1 MLRNS
6 DAEALLDQ
14 LDAAHDRDAE
24 QIETMLM
31 AFERA
36 SPAVRERMR
45 VSGNPCDRQR
55 WLNGYAYGKANQ
67 ALRFR
72 AEPALELGL
81 LALCVHNFACD
92 FRDDYVVL
100 AHLFYVAD
108 RIAADRMA
116 LARRIG
122 AFASDEGAQHMV
134 RFAER
139 PERDRALSAF
149 GLHEFQTQEG
159 PEVRSVPLGWT
170 PDQPA
175 PPSDWGRGL
184 VNDLLKKWG
193 ARSSKKR

>member
-1 MLRNS
+1 VLRNS

-100 AHLFYVAD
+100 AHRTTSPTSSRSTSSSCRPPPFACSTCSWPYCI
-108 RIAADRMA
+108 IAAK
-116 LARRIG
+116 
-122 AFASDEGAQHMV
+122 SCT
-134 RFAER
+134 
-139 PERDRALSAF
+139 S
-149 GLHEFQTQEG
+149 T
-159 PEVRSVPLGWT
+159 
-170 PDQPA
+170 
-175 PPSDWGRGL
+175 
-184 VNDLLKKWG
+184 
-193 ARSSKKR
+193 

>member
-36 SPAVRERMR
+36 SPAVRERIR

-92 FRDDYVVL
+92 FRDDYGVL

-122 AFASDEGAQHMV
+122 AFASDEGAQHT
-134 RFAER
+134 RRNF
-139 PERDRALSAF
+139 
-149 GLHEFQTQEG
+149 
-159 PEVRSVPLGWT
+159 RS
-170 PDQPA
+170 
-175 PPSDWGRGL
+175 
-184 VNDLLKKWG
+184 
-193 ARSSKKR
+193 

>member
-1 MLRNS
+1 
-6 DAEALLDQ
+6 
-14 LDAAHDRDAE
+14 
-24 QIETMLM
+24 MLM

-67 ALRFR
+67 ALRFL

-92 FRDDYVVL
+92 FRDDYGVL

-122 AFASDEGAQHMV
+122 AFPSDEGAQHMV
-134 RFAER
+134 RLAEQ
-139 PERDRALSAF
+139 PERDRARLAF
-149 GLHEFQTQEG
+149 WLHAFESQEG
-159 PEVRSVPLGWT
+159 DDER
-170 PDQPA
+170 
-175 PPSDWGRGL
+175 
-184 VNDLLKKWG
+184 
-193 ARSSKKR
+193 